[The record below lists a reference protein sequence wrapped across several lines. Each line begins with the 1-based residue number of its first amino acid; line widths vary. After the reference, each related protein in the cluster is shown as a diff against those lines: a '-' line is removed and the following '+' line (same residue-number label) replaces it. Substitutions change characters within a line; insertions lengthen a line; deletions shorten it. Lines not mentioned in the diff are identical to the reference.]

1 MDNLD
6 IVTLEDML
14 QYAVIDEITKEGN
27 TYIYLTNISD
37 ETDFCIRK
45 LKEEN
50 DIKILVGLDDDNEFD
65 LALKYFE
72 SKNNG

>member
-37 ETDFCIRK
+37 EKDFCIRK